1 MMRRIDAPFLATR
14 ARRATFSG
22 ETSNVASAY
31 SAEQAPSSL
40 LVLGVLGLWRLDDA
54 TRRRAMQVADALR
67 HSSAEGVLARRPL
80 EPRVPALASPAS
92 AVTPHLL
99 RSRLRPR
106 SSCLWGPRRLASC
119 RRDAS
124 TRASSPRALSAPR
137 SPARRAM
144 LHLHTPLRR
153 RRPCSLSSA
162 SSAFGALS
170 TLRADAPCRLPTRSI
185 TRPRRGVLARRPLE
199 PRVPALASPASAVTP
214 HLLRSRLR
222 SRSSC
227 PRSPRHPASRR
238 RDALT
243 CPSPPR
249 ALAAPRSP
257 MRQARLHPRTPL
269 SRHRPCPLFSSSSPS
284 GATST

>member
-1 MMRRIDAPFLATR
+1 MRRFDASFLATR

-22 ETSNVASAY
+22 ETSNVASEY

-99 RSRLRPR
+99 RSRLRSC